1 MKKKSV
7 PRNGIKEIQG
17 EIKEII
23 CKENEKKNQLLLYSF
38 RGAVLWCRWKEIN
51 RIIFRG

>member
-23 CKENEKKNQLLLYSF
+23 CKENEKKISYYCIPLEAQYYGVDG
-38 RGAVLWCRWKEIN
+38 RK
-51 RIIFRG
+51 